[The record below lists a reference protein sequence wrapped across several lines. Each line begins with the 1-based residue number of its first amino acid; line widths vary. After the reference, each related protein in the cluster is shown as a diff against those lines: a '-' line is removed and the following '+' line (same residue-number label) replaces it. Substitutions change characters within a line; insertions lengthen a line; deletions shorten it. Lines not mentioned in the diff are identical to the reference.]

1 MVERKT
7 LTFCSESVKE
17 ESHKVCDMTDEGD

>member
-1 MVERKT
+1 MVEKKT